1 MNPMKKYSDVPV
13 DQSKQFKDSGVILIT
28 DPRADALLDKV
39 RKEKTDKK

>member
-1 MNPMKKYSDVPV
+1 MNLMKKYSDVPV

-39 RKEKTDKK
+39 RKDKTDKK